1 MNEWVR
7 AEHHAQRGQRFLQA
21 RQWQQALAEW
31 RAALAVNPDQP
42 EWRFDLGLTLEALG
56 RFNEAVDSFR
66 LVLIHRPHD
75 VQSTLRLGINLVR
88 CRQYAQAVEHLT
100 AVTNQERD
108 CEPAYCHLILAHTM
122 LGEHELAEQ
131 AFYAA
136 RLVTEE
142 CPLCLEHIAVSLWAR
157 KEWARALWC
166 WQQVLRIEPDHPL
179 AHRKLAQLQTF
190 LGRPAAARD
199 HLFMHL
205 IRCPSDG
212 PALLELGHLLLE
224 LERPTEAMAIFQR
237 AMGIEACYARAQLGL
252 AQGALALGRHD
263 TVRTHL
269 DALQGKNVSLP
280 GLLGLRARLALACG
294 HRTLAYRLALRQAK
308 QEGMLP
314 RQRLELARLMI
325 DLRRPDRASE
335 LVTPLIE
342 WAWADRGLLRASLL
356 YRGVAMLQAGRTEQG
371 IADCRRLLRMGE
383 HEVISLENLTLGYI
397 RAGRL
402 GRAVACLRRCERVR
416 PSDPRLRQ
424 LRWRLAGGRTRR
436 MIARWLG
443 RA

>member
-1 MNEWVR
+1 MR
-7 AEHHAQRGQRFLQA
+7 AEQHAQRGQRFLQA

-56 RFNEAVDSFR
+56 RFNEAADSFR

-75 VQSTLRLGINLVR
+75 VQATLRLGINLVR
-88 CRQYAQAVEHLT
+88 CRQYTQAVEHLT

-108 CEPAYCHLILAHTM
+108 SEPAYCHLILAQAM
-122 LGEHELAEQ
+122 LGRHELAEQ

-142 CPLCLEHIAVSLWAR
+142 CPLCFEHVAVSLWAR
-157 KEWARALWC
+157 KDWARALWC
-166 WQQVLRIEPDHPL
+166 WQQVLRLEPDHPL

-190 LGRPAAARD
+190 LGRPSAARD

-212 PALLELGHLLLE
+212 PALIELGHLLLE
-224 LERPTEAMAIFQR
+224 LDRPTEAMTIFQR
-237 AMGIEACYARAQLGL
+237 ALGIASCQARAHLGL
-252 AQGALALGRHD
+252 AQAALVLGRHD
-263 TVRTHL
+263 TARAHL
-269 DALQGKNVSLP
+269 GAVQTKRASPP
-280 GLLGLRARLALACG
+280 GLLGLRARLAFACG
-294 HRTLAYRLALRQAK
+294 HRAQAYRLGLCQAR

-314 RQRLELARLMI
+314 RQRLDLARLMI
-325 DLRRPDRASE
+325 DLRRPERASE

-342 WAWADRGLLRASLL
+342 WAWADRGLLRAALL
-356 YRGVAMLQAGRTEQG
+356 YRSVALLQSRRTDRG
-371 IADCRRLLRMGE
+371 IADCRQLLRMGE
-383 HEVISLENLTLGYI
+383 HEVISLENLTLGYL

-402 GRAVACLRRCERVR
+402 GRAAACLRRCERMR

-424 LRWRLAGGRTRR
+424 LRWRLAAGRTRR
-436 MIARWLG
+436 MIARRLG
-443 RA
+443 WT